1 MLAHVKQLW
10 HRKTGFGSLTPAD
23 STPVTYLIDMND
35 PEGSR
40 VGSTDCL
47 TYHAHTH
54 ADTLNVYSVSFSSQ
68 ATLYSES
75 GDVDQLKIIW
85 ARGADIDI
93 DERRNHPLY
102 SQSLYFHSLQLLPNI
117 RTIIVENAHCNPAV
131 FNESGLAD
139 YIETAPQ
146 PLSIQFERCA
156 DTLVSFA
163 RSFSRLSE
171 RKVLW
176 NNEELQHK

>member
-1 MLAHVKQLW
+1 
-10 HRKTGFGSLTPAD
+10 
-23 STPVTYLIDMND
+23 VTYLIDMND

-54 ADTLNVYSVSFSSQ
+54 ADALKVYSVSFSSL

-85 ARGADIDI
+85 ARAADIDI
-93 DERRNHPLY
+93 DERWNPPP
-102 SQSLYFHSLQLLPNI
+102 YFRSLQLLPNI
-117 RTIIVENAHCNPAV
+117 RTIIVENAHCDPEA
-131 FNESGLAD
+131 FNESGLVE

-156 DTLVSFA
+156 DTLMSFA
-163 RSFSRLSE
+163 RSFSQLSE

-176 NNEELQHK
+176 NNEEAQHK